1 VPGYFETFSI
11 NEKVVD
17 VTLVKIHEIEYLYD
31 PVEAEIYSGFENKV
45 PIQLCVSSS
54 RVYP

>member
-17 VTLVKIHEIEYLYD
+17 VTLVKIHEIENLYD
-31 PVEAEIYSGFENKV
+31 PVEAEKGDVGSD
-45 PIQLCVSSS
+45 PS
-54 RVYP
+54 RQALI

>member
-17 VTLVKIHEIEYLYD
+17 VTPAKIHEIEYLYD
-31 PVEAEIYSGFENKV
+31 LVEAGIYGGFENKV
-45 PIQLCVSSS
+45 PIQPCVSSS
-54 RVYP
+54 RV